1 MKRKSNRRGQA
12 PKPRGIRPR
21 AVVFEDPK
29 HLRDVSAA
37 RGDRWMDADLVE
49 EIDNWKEW
57 L

>member
-1 MKRKSNRRGQA
+1 MHNKIRRSR
-12 PKPRGIRPR
+12 KPRGIRPR

-37 RGDRWMDADLVE
+37 RGVRWMDADLVE